1 MPNLSWVILYEPR
14 GDGLV
19 APHPLFN
26 ARPEVPARV
35 IDSAPLISPLHS
47 GIALTSTTVPSA
59 VEMNVTMSTDGVD
72 PTASAPVMSVQIW
85 SALLLFTNYAIILPL
100 FIICW
105 LSIVRWLRHTGLMPP
120 PSPHSSTPTSSRRQ
134 INNNNNNNSEHTKI
148 RSMFSD
154 GGESGRLQQ
163 QQTAAV
169 IREANRVTSQIA
181 AATAIPEPMRSVLTA
196 SVAIPMIVSA
206 AQTGGGGGSDVKS
219 GDGFRDEDIHS
230 ERSIDNDAIV
240 NL

>member
-59 VEMNVTMSTDGVD
+59 VEMNVTMSTD
-72 PTASAPVMSVQIW
+72 IW

-105 LSIVRWLRHTGLMPP
+105 LSIVRWLRHSGLMPP

-134 INNNNNNNSEHTKI
+134 INNNNNEHTKI

-163 QQTAAV
+163 QHTAAV

-219 GDGFRDEDIHS
+219 GDGFRDKGIHS
-230 ERSIDNDAIV
+230 ERSTDNVAF
-240 NL
+240 NAQA